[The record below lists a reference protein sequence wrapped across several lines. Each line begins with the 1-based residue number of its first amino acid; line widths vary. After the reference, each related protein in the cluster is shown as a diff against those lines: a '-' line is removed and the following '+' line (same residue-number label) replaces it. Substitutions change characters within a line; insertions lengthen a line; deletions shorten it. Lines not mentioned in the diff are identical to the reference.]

1 MPQCNIC
8 QEYLDTWPEL
18 AKHVLEHDAHNKWAL
33 AFLSKAQ
40 ILNQKRDLPQ
50 RTALTEEQ
58 REAKEDCQRELS
70 GQTTLTKCLC
80 PRCNKT
86 RLEWLPIEHLSSGQA
101 WKTNTGHYFIFCPN
115 CQN

>member
-8 QEYLDTWPEL
+8 QEYLDTWPKL

-40 ILNQKRDLPQ
+40 LLNQKRDLPQ
-50 RTALTEEQ
+50 RTTLTEEQ

-70 GQTTLTKCLC
+70 GMLKAVLVQCPICTT
-80 PRCNKT
+80 PFQA
-86 RLEWLPIEHLSSGQA
+86 RLEQEFVSNPQA
-101 WKTNTGHYFIFCPN
+101 WRDRNTLLVLCDS
-115 CQN
+115 CRR